1 MATKMESVS
10 EKWLSCITL
19 PSIAIQHF
27 PISAASEAH
36 NKQSF
41 SELKAFYFQKGA
53 FLFPIAMS
61 GLLGKVQFRQ
71 NGQNIKY
78 SFFKSH
84 ISSSSDLLSPKSCLS
99 LTYKWVHLYHNK
111 LESSFLT
118 TEQEILYCNHF
129 YSISYKNVH
138 AVSLF
143 LKNTVS
149 RNTFP
154 ANTGHRSEL
163 RKSSQLQIQFF
174 FFQKC
179 HRKNATAAEK
189 LTLLDLKASSSTAKT
204 KRQLFFLISSEN
216 LFGWTSPW
224 WRSKTRAR
232 WEAMRG
238 KAGKHAVWP
247 PILPPSVV
255 SGQDV
260 CVRFSPGSTWRTIQL
275 HDLFNLVSL
284 TEAASHKAYT
294 NQSSKSLKLKKKK
307 RININYKP

>member
-53 FLFPIAMS
+53 FLFPIAMF

-154 ANTGHRSEL
+154 ANTSHRSEL
-163 RKSSQLQIQFF
+163 RRSSQLQIQFF

-179 HRKNATAAEK
+179 HKKKCYSSRETHTAGSQSKLIYCQNQETALLPHKQRKPLWVDQPLVK
-189 LTLLDLKASSSTAKT
+189 VKDQSTMGSNE
-204 KRQLFFLISSEN
+204 REN
-216 LFGWTSPW
+216 MQTC
-224 WRSKTRAR
+224 R
-232 WEAMRG
+232 
-238 KAGKHAVWP
+238 V
-247 PILPPSVV
+247 
-255 SGQDV
+255 
-260 CVRFSPGSTWRTIQL
+260 
-275 HDLFNLVSL
+275 
-284 TEAASHKAYT
+284 ASHFASISGKWPRR
-294 NQSSKSLKLKKKK
+294 LC
-307 RININYKP
+307 